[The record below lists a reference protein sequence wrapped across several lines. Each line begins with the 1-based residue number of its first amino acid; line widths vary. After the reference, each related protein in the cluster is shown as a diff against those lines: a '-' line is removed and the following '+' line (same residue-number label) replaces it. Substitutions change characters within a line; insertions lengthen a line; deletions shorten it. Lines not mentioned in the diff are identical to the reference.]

1 MSCGSSFFAH
11 QSVYAEYAS
20 SRRQMLAVNAGDA
33 GLSEPDQWVRILLRL
48 LSSCQHLRRPK
59 LPVTQV
65 RAESFEHP
73 VQHTGKFVTDDP
85 LSKRHVFAT
94 DEALSEGNFAVPG
107 PESILTSVNQ
117 RTVVRG
123 DDQRV

>member
-1 MSCGSSFFAH
+1 
-11 QSVYAEYAS
+11 
-20 SRRQMLAVNAGDA
+20 MLAVNAGDA

-48 LSSCQHLRRPK
+48 LSSCQHLRRNSFPSRR
-59 LPVTQV
+59 L
-65 RAESFEHP
+65 RGSFEHP